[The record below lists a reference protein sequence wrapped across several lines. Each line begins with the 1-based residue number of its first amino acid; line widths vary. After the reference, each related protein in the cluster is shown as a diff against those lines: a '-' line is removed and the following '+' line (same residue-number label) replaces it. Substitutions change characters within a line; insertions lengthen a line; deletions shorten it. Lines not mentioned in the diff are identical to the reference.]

1 MRCSRPGS
9 LAASN
14 LVSRQPPGYA
24 SMVSN
29 RQRFARFAPSVS
41 AQAARPDGDSPPS
54 AYIPAAAYVPP
65 AARDP
70 MAIRPPWT
78 AAEPRHAQLDRDQ
91 LLSTGDLPYLRSAG
105 EPTSSHFTDSVGA
118 KQDKVISIADKIDE
132 TSAPE
137 RSWARKSRTFPM

>member
-1 MRCSRPGS
+1 
-9 LAASN
+9 
-14 LVSRQPPGYA
+14 
-24 SMVSN
+24 MVSN

-78 AAEPRHAQLDRDQ
+78 AAEPRHAQLDRDPAAID
-91 LLSTGDLPYLRSAG
+91 GR
-105 EPTSSHFTDSVGA
+105 FTLFAVCRRA
-118 KQDKVISIADKIDE
+118 Y
-132 TSAPE
+132 
-137 RSWARKSRTFPM
+137 